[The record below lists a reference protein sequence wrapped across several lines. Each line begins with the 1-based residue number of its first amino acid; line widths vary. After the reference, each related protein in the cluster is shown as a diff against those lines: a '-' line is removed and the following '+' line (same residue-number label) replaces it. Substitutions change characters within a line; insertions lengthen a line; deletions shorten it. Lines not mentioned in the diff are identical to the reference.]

1 MYSRN
6 TENNDY
12 KIPLHYGGTAFRS
25 SENEEKGNVQR
36 DAVGRISALH
46 THTKSVDTIE
56 TETPENF
63 DNEKKKDGE
72 NKKNSPSFLSFLDS
86 KEKRSSLGSDEILI
100 AALLFLLL
108 GNKDSGDNSALLILL
123 LVLLV

>member
-12 KIPLHYGGTAFRS
+12 KIPIHYGGTAFRAS
-25 SENEEKGNVQR
+25 QKEEKEKIQR
-36 DAVGRISALH
+36 DAVGRISALPIH
-46 THTKSVDTIE
+46 TEDTDTIE
-56 TETPENF
+56 TEAHENF
-63 DNEKKKDGE
+63 DNDNKKDGE

-100 AALLFLLL
+100 ATLLFLLL